1 MARARLLSS
10 PRAGYV
16 APTTTRHGLG
26 TSKASIYYHARRH
39 LQVKAG
45 FSMLELHDG
54 MLTYERFGRCVQLQT
69 IDYVERLRA
78 ALTRYSAEVA
88 RIVADRPLEL
98 EEAYRLAVRCGLV
111 ERR

>member
-1 MARARLLSS
+1 
-10 PRAGYV
+10 
-16 APTTTRHGLG
+16 
-26 TSKASIYYHARRH
+26 
-39 LQVKAG
+39 
-45 FSMLELHDG
+45 MLELHDG